1 MVIFELGTKL
11 GTLEKKLGRESIV
24 MEISEWEMN
33 TILRVLATRNKPMY
47 VRIVNELINE
57 AKKEGYDMM
66 IAIEKVKVKCPNCKK
81 EVEI

>member
-33 TILRVLATRNKPMY
+33 TILKVLANRNKQMY

-57 AKKEGYDMM
+57 ARKEGYEMV
-66 IAIEKVKVKCPNCKK
+66 IGTEKVKVKCPHCKQ

>member
-11 GTLEKKLGRESIV
+11 GSLEKKLGRESIV

-66 IAIEKVKVKCPNCKK
+66 IATEKVKVKCPNCKK